1 MIEEFLKGLGE
12 SYSKEELLQIQAT
25 LNLVKNYEFKSKIYN
40 FEFAIKLGNLIHNNK
55 LGFKALV
62 AGLYFPFIREGINS
76 IPGYAKLDDEL
87 KNLLQSLNSI
97 EHLHIS
103 TKQEQLDSIK
113 NMFMGIAK
121 EMRVVIIKLF
131 IEALKLDYLDRFTND
146 EVESIMKGYSD
157 IFAPISAMLGMSQI
171 KNKLENATFKYYKPK
186 FYEEL
191 SIALNEYFEERN
203 QNIEEVISA
212 IKKEIATI
220 APNNLVYGRQKQ
232 MASIAKKLQSK
243 NMSVKH
249 LLDVYGREN
258 AVVQMDS
265 SVKFSGFTKNHIVDL
280 LAVRVIVNTVDE
292 CYAVLGK
299 IYSMF
304 KPFGDCKDYIS
315 HPKENGYQ
323 SLHTAIILDNGDPVE
338 VQIRTFDMHQYA
350 EYGFAAHWA
359 YKDNK
364 KVKQSDV
371 KINYI
376 RSIMDM
382 YKEKSSDELLDVLK
396 TDVYVGRIFVQT
408 PQGKIMEF
416 PEGATTI
423 DFAYSIHSKIGD
435 ACVGAK
441 INGRMVPLSTTLN
454 NGDIVEIITSPNCKG
469 PSRDW
474 LKLCKTASAK
484 AKINSFFKKS
494 MKEENIK
501 KGRTILENQCKT
513 KGIALSKL
521 WQDDYIAEV
530 LERYSFSSVDDML
543 ASIGYGAVTSIQIFN
558 KLYKLYKDD
567 NAEELKPIIP
577 DVQERKSKHDGQV
590 SVRGYSN
597 MLVKFA
603 KCCSPLPGDDIIGYV
618 SRGKG
623 VTIHR
628 ADCES
633 LKLCEFD
640 RLIECTWNESRGSG
654 FVGAIS
660 ITAENKGSSLSNIS
674 KRITDSKL
682 NIVGLQTKTNSQNQ
696 LQISLQVSIGSKT
709 ELDELM
715 NKIKNL
721 SCVYDVYR
729 NE

>member
-1 MIEEFLKGLGE
+1 MIEEFLKAIKE
-12 SYSKEELLQIQAT
+12 SFSKEEVNRVEAVLELL
-25 LNLVKNYEFKSKIYN
+25 KSYDFGNQVYN
-40 FEFAIKLGNLIHNNK
+40 IEFAVQLASMIFNNK
-55 LGFKALV
+55 LGYKAVL
-62 AGLYFPFIREGINS
+62 AGLYFPFIKEDFNK
-76 IPGYAKLDDEL
+76 IPGFNKLDDEL

-97 EHLHIS
+97 ENLDIS
-103 TKQEQLDSIK
+103 TKEEQLDSIK
-113 NMFMGIAK
+113 KMFMGIAK
-121 EMRVVIIKLF
+121 EMRVVIIKLL
-131 IEALKLDYLDRFTND
+131 IEALKLDYLDKFSIE
-146 EVESIMKGYSD
+146 EVEKLMKGYND

-186 FYEEL
+186 MFEEL
-191 SIALNEYFEERN
+191 SIVLNQYFEERN
-203 QNIEEVISA
+203 KNIEEVIEK
-212 IKKEIATI
+212 IKKEIVQI
-220 APNNLVYGRQKQ
+220 APTHLVYGRQKQ

-243 NMSVKH
+243 NMSVKS

-258 AVVQMDS
+258 AVVKMDS
-265 SVKFSGFTKNHIVDL
+265 NVKFSGFTKNHIVDL

-423 DFAYSIHSKIGD
+423 DFAYGIHSKIGD

-441 INGRMVPLSTTLN
+441 INGRMVPLSTSLN

-474 LKLCKTASAK
+474 LKICKTASAK
-484 AKINSFFKKS
+484 SKINSFFKKS
-494 MKEENIK
+494 MKEDNIK

-513 KGIALSKL
+513 KGIAFSKL
-521 WQDDYIAEV
+521 WQDKYISEV
-530 LERYSFSSVDDML
+530 LERYSFSSVEDML
-543 ASIGYGAVTSIQIFN
+543 ASIGYGAITSIQIFN

-567 NAEELKPIIP
+567 TIEELKPVTP
-577 DVQERKSKHDGQV
+577 GVQERKSKHDGQV

-597 MLVKFA
+597 MLIKFA
-603 KCCSPLPGDDIIGYV
+603 KCCSPLPGDEITGYV

-640 RLIECTWNESRGSG
+640 RLIECTWNEERGSG

-660 ITAENKGSSLSNIS
+660 ILAENKSASLSSIS

-696 LQISLQVSIGSKT
+696 LHISLQVAIGSKV

-721 SCVYDVYR
+721 SCVYDVFR